1 MHLIVGLG
9 NPGAKYS
16 LTRHNIGFM
25 VIDALAHYFSYGR
38 FKREHRAETA
48 LVKVGRESVLLT
60 KPQTFM
66 NLSGES
72 VRPLIDYYDIEF
84 FQILVIHDEVD
95 LPFGTMKYQKNRGH
109 GGHNGVRSIHKHLGT
124 NEYCR
129 LRAGVGRPQNIRMD
143 VADFVL
149 QNFSTEEQGEVPD
162 FLSRVGDSVIHFI
175 EKGFAATANYYNQI
189 PLKEQ
194 RKN

>member
-9 NPGAKYS
+9 NPGNNYL

-25 VIDALAHYFSYGR
+25 VIDSLAHRFSCR
-38 FKREHRAETA
+38 SFKKEHRTETA
-48 LVKVGRESVLLT
+48 KVKVGLESTLLA

-72 VRPLIDYYDIEF
+72 IRAIVDYYNIELSK
-84 FQILVIHDEVD
+84 ILIIHDEVD
-95 LPFGTMKYQKNRGH
+95 LPFGTMKYQKSRGH
-109 GGHNGVRSIHKHLGT
+109 GGHNGVRSTHKQLGT

-129 LRAGVGRPQNIRMD
+129 LRAGVGRPKNDKMD

-149 QNFSTEEQGEVPD
+149 QNFSKEEQNEVPD
-162 FLSRVGDSVIHFI
+162 FLTKAGDSVIHFI
-175 EKGFAATANYYNQI
+175 EKGFASTANHYNS
-189 PLKEQ
+189 
-194 RKN
+194 